1 MKNDKRTVFSGI
13 IEFFSPT
20 SSFVL
25 TIIGAVLS
33 TLLAVKFS
41 GQAGVKLFAIIL
53 AIWVIFSATFFVI
66 KYVQIQ
72 PLNEQIES
80 LNEKIKYDKDTI
92 EKQSRQLENQMNA
105 IAGKYGE
112 FGIYIRKNKNKDL
125 MKKLVNNFP
134 YLECVQIHNWNMRVE
149 DNNLIFKLTHDNSYV
164 KEGVNI
170 NNINQQY
177 YKIDKEIYKQF
188 KRAID
193 YYKNYKDSLDN
204 ELIERITSDF
214 TRILNNI
221 PSNYSPE
228 YDRII
233 SIIIEI
239 LKSILPEEDFESIF
253 NNSSSYID
261 NENNNISNDNTENEI
276 SHESGQD
283 SVDEEEETDRVM
295 EYKRTGI
302 LGAILMNSDY
312 MYEYEKNDGSKLYR
326 RYFSFLD
333 RLDNENKIITFI
345 INSNSGENVTY
356 QRLLTEVVSH
366 YECLYE
372 NLK

>member
-1 MKNDKRTVFSGI
+1 MKKDYKSVFKGL

-20 SSFVL
+20 SSFSL

-33 TLLAVKFS
+33 TLLAIKFS
-41 GQAGVKLFAIIL
+41 GQDGEALFIVILVVWII
-53 AIWVIFSATFFVI
+53 FGATLFVI
-66 KYVQIQ
+66 KYVIIE
-72 PLNEQIES
+72 PLNAKIDK
-80 LNEKIKYDKDTI
+80 LNTEIRYDEDTI

-112 FGIYIRKNKNKDL
+112 FGIYIRKNKNVDL
-125 MKKLVNNFP
+125 MRKLVNNFP
-134 YLECVQIHNWNMRVE
+134 YLECVQIHNWSMRVE
-149 DNNLIFKLTHDNSYV
+149 ENNLIFKLTYDNSYV

-177 YKIDKEIYKQF
+177 YKIDKDIYRQF
-188 KRAID
+188 KRTID
-193 YYKNYKDSLDN
+193 YYKMYKDSLDE
-204 ELIERITSDF
+204 ELVVTIANDF
-214 TRILNNI
+214 ARILNSI
-221 PSNYSPE
+221 PNNYTPE

-233 SIIIEI
+233 SIIIRI
-239 LKSILPEEDFESIF
+239 LESILPRQAFESIF
-253 NNSSSYID
+253 NSNSSYID
-261 NENNNISNDNTENEI
+261 NDNTDNEVGYENN
-276 SHESGQD
+276 QD
-283 SVDEEEETDRVM
+283 SIDEADETERVI

-312 MYEYEKNDGSKLYR
+312 MYEYEKRNESKLYR

-333 RLDNENKIITFI
+333 RLDNENKIITFV

-356 QRLLTEVVSH
+356 QRLLREVVSY

-372 NLK
+372 YLK